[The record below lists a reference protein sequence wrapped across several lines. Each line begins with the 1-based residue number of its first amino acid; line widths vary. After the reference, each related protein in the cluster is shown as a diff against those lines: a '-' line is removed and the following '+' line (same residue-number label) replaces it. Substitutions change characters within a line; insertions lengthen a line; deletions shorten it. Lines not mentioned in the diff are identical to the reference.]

1 MAKEQKLIRFD
12 WAIKNILRNKA
23 NFDILEGFLGALLAD
38 EIHVLELLDTES
50 NQESETMKYN
60 RVDILVKDS
69 QGRHL
74 IIEVQNE
81 RESDYLQRLLFGT
94 SKVIIDHHELGQP
107 YQEIAKVISV
117 SILYF
122 NLGAGDDY
130 VYYGSTTFRGL
141 HTKQPLKL
149 RKREQLKEQFFLKE
163 VDIEREIFPEYY
175 LIQVERF
182 EDKIQSPLDEWI
194 YMLKH
199 EQVRDD
205 FHSRNI
211 NQARQ
216 KLSVL
221 TMSEEE
227 RRRYEQYLMNVA
239 SERDI
244 MQTAHNE
251 GEKLGFEKGRVEGE
265 QIGLEKGREEGE
277 QIGLEKGRADM
288 VLRLYHKGKSM
299 AEIADLTDLPLE
311 MVQGIVNG

>member
-1 MAKEQKLIRFD
+1 MAKVQKLIRFD

-23 NFDILEGFLGALLAD
+23 NFDVLEGFLSALLTD
-38 EIHVLELLDTES
+38 EIEVLELLDTES
-50 NQESETMKYN
+50 NQDAETLKYN

-69 QGRHL
+69 NNRHL

-107 YQEIAKVISV
+107 YQEITKVISV

-130 VYYGSTTFRGL
+130 VYYGSTIFRGL
-141 HTKQPLKL
+141 HTQQPLKL
-149 RKREQLKEQFFLKE
+149 RKREQVKEQFFLKD

-182 EDKIQSPLDEWI
+182 EDNIQSPLDEWI

-205 FHSRNI
+205 FQSRHI
-211 NQARQ
+211 DRARD
-216 KLSVL
+216 KLSLL
-221 TMSEEE
+221 TMNDEQRQQYE
-227 RRRYEQYLMNVA
+227 RYLMNVA

-244 MQTAHNE
+244 MQTAHSE
-251 GEKLGFEKGRVEGE
+251 GEKIGFEKGREAE
-265 QIGLEKGREEGE
+265 
-277 QIGLEKGRADM
+277 RADM
-288 VLRLYHKGKSM
+288 VLRLHNKGKSI

-311 MVQGIVNG
+311 VVQIIVH